1 MGKGKKVRGK
11 YEATNHSKAKCFL
24 HILGE
29 AEIHSVTKS
38 QNMEIVN
45 SLSAGKLWENTNI
58 PKVLI
63 CYILHTTLFHVK
75 FSKKILDEVETH
87 ATLKT
92 WEK

>member
-45 SLSAGKLWENTNI
+45 SHYTGK
-58 PKVLI
+58 V
-63 CYILHTTLFHVK
+63 
-75 FSKKILDEVETH
+75 
-87 ATLKT
+87 
-92 WEK
+92 WEKKKLSKVSQIFWLKQKSILFPKYGKSEFP